1 MKKKKIEVN
10 GVIVSIE
17 DNDYINITDIA
28 KQADKTG
35 YKSKQES
42 RFIIRNWFQNQD
54 TLLLIETWEKKFNP
68 DFDS

>member
-35 YKSKQES
+35 YKSKQE
-42 RFIIRNWFQNQD
+42 
-54 TLLLIETWEKKFNP
+54 P
-68 DFDS
+68 